1 MARRLS
7 KKKKKKLIKL
17 FILIIIAL
25 CYYFLNNYSNQI
37 SNEINYKK
45 VEVTTDNKLRVYF
58 IDVGQAEA
66 ILLSENNHNMLI
78 DAGNRKDGIKLVNY
92 IKSLGIDHF
101 DYVIGTHAHED
112 HIGGMYQIIN
122 NFNIDRYYMPDVS
135 VDDFTYNNLIS
146 NLEKNNLD
154 INIPVVGDNLVL
166 ENTSCKVLYVG
177 TDTVEINNDSI
188 ILKCVFFNNSYLFT
202 ADATNEV
209 EYILVNGEYGDYL
222 KSDVLK
228 ISHHGSR
235 YSNSAVFLNKVK
247 PDYAVISVGR
257 DNDYNLPAEITL
269 NKLNYLNLRLYRTDI
284 DGTIISTSDG
294 NNISFETVATDTN
307 G

>member
-1 MARRLS
+1 MARRY
-7 KKKKKKLIKL
+7 KKKKKLVKL
-17 FILIIIAL
+17 IVLLIIVL
-25 CYYFLNNYSNQI
+25 CYYFLNNYSNEI
-37 SNEINYKK
+37 TNEINFKK
-45 VEVTTDNKLRVYF
+45 VEVTTDSKLRVYF

-112 HIGGMYQIIN
+112 HVGGMYQIIN
-122 NFNIDRYYMPDVS
+122 NFNIDKYYMPDVS
-135 VDDFTYNNLIS
+135 VDDFTYKNLVNTLKNNNL
-146 NLEKNNLD
+146 N
-154 INIPVVGDNLVL
+154 INTPIIGENINL
-166 ENTSCKVLYVG
+166 ENTSCMVLYVG
-177 TDTVEINNDSI
+177 IDRIDLNNDSI
-188 ILKCVFFNNSYLFT
+188 VMKCTFFNNSYLFT
-202 ADATNEV
+202 GDATNEV
-209 EYILVNGEYGDYL
+209 EYAIANGEYGDYL

-235 YSNSAVFLNKVK
+235 YSNSAIFLNKVK
-247 PDYAVISVGR
+247 PNYAVISVGK
-257 DNDYNLPAEITL
+257 NNEYNLPAEITL
-269 NKLNYLNLRLYRTDI
+269 NKLNYLNLRIYRTDI

-294 NNISFETVATDTN
+294 NNISFETVITDTN

>member
-1 MARRLS
+1 MARRS
-7 KKKKKKLIKL
+7 KRKKKKLIKL
-17 FILIIIAL
+17 IVLLVIVL

-37 SNEINYKK
+37 NNDINFKK
-45 VEVTTDNKLRVYF
+45 VEVTTDNKLKVYY

-66 ILLSENNHNMLI
+66 ILVTENNHNMLI
-78 DAGNRKDGIKLVNY
+78 DAGNRKDGVKLVNY

-122 NFNIDRYYMPDVS
+122 NFNIDKYYMPDVR
-135 VDDFTYNNLIS
+135 VDDFTYKNLIS
-146 NLEKNNLD
+146 TLKKNNLD
-154 INIPVVGDNLVL
+154 INTPVIGQDLNL
-166 ENTSCKVLYVG
+166 ENTSCKVLFVG
-177 TDTVEINNDSI
+177 TDKADLNNDSVVM
-188 ILKCVFFNNSYLFT
+188 KCTFFNNSYLFT
-202 ADATNEV
+202 GDATNEV
-209 EYILVNGEYGDYL
+209 EHMIVNSEYGDYL

-247 PDYAVISVGR
+247 PDYAVISVGKA
-257 DNDYNLPAEITL
+257 NDYNLPAEVTL
-269 NKLNYLNLRLYRTDI
+269 NKLNYLNLRIYRTDI
-284 DGTIISTSDG
+284 DGTIISISDG
-294 NNISFETVATDTN
+294 NNISFETISTDTN

>member
-1 MARRLS
+1 MTRRY
-7 KKKKKKLIKL
+7 KKKKKLVKL
-17 FILIIIAL
+17 IVLLIIVL
-25 CYYFLNNYSNQI
+25 CYYFLNNYSNEI
-37 SNEINYKK
+37 TNEINFKK
-45 VEVTTDNKLRVYF
+45 VEVTTDSKLRVYF

-112 HIGGMYQIIN
+112 HVGGMYQIIN
-122 NFNIDRYYMPDVS
+122 NFNIDKYYMPDVN
-135 VDDFTYNNLIS
+135 VDDFTYKNLVNTLNNNNL
-146 NLEKNNLD
+146 N
-154 INIPVVGDNLVL
+154 INTPIIGENINL
-166 ENTSCKVLYVG
+166 ENTSCMVLYVG
-177 TDTVEINNDSI
+177 TDRIDLNNDSI
-188 ILKCVFFNNSYLFT
+188 VMKCTFFNNSYLFT
-202 ADATNEV
+202 GDATNEV
-209 EYILVNGEYGDYL
+209 EYAVANGEYGDYL

-235 YSNSAVFLNKVK
+235 YSNSAIFLNKVK
-247 PDYAVISVGR
+247 PNYAVISVGK
-257 DNDYNLPAEITL
+257 NNEYNLPAEITL
-269 NKLNYLNLRLYRTDI
+269 NKLNYLNLRIYRTDI

-294 NNISFETVATDTN
+294 NNISFETVITDTN